1 MDSGSLDSP
10 HKGRTGLR
18 RVWNALLHSIA
29 GLHAAFKHEDGF
41 RQEVL
46 LAALLIPAAL
56 FMPVTGTGKA
66 LMIAAVLVVLV
77 VELLKH

>member
-1 MDSGSLDSP
+1 MDSGTLDKP

-18 RVWNALLHSIA
+18 RVWNALLYSIA
-29 GLHAAFKHEDGF
+29 GLHAAFKHEHAF

-66 LMIAAVLVVLV
+66 LMIAAVLAVLV
-77 VELLKH
+77 VEC